1 MAERDDVRNRL
12 KKHSLTQVWLIQ
24 QLGLRGIVTDKTEL
38 SSVLAGTRNG
48 AKAEAIVDLA
58 HDILDKYEEGSVL
71 VKE

>member
-58 HDILDKYEEGSVL
+58 HDILDKYEDGFVL